1 MRHATSKRSRIF
13 WLRLHSGSAAMSEFS
28 INLPPRLPTTGPA
41 PNILT
46 AVIPD
51 PPRQLAQL
59 DNGTIV
65 KGQVQGRDPDGLLV
79 IVTDKGAL
87 KLSTPANI
95 PTGSQ
100 VTLEVRSAGDR
111 LQVVVLSVD
120 GQPPSG
126 ATSQGPRT
134 GTVPPPTTSSGGQTQ
149 APPPSTGPAPVP
161 VAIVGSVLQGTI
173 VQAAPD
179 TLSQL
184 IRSLLP
190 GPPTPQPSVPGG
202 QVPLAGAQPALPA
215 SAAAPAP
222 TSASSNPPAPGQA
235 APAPI
240 TQQSSPLPHPS
251 PEAPAALP
259 KALVSALQADV
270 RAKIEALFFS
280 TPPAKGSFAPALPSQ
295 LTGTFVSGSQA
306 EGVGSNLAQSL
317 TPGAKL
323 PIPLTTGSEVRLRL
337 IAIASAPG
345 LPLAI
350 PATASGVPHVMAGR
364 IIGYTPSG
372 NAVLHSPLGAI
383 VLQGALA
390 LPLGTELAL
399 AIEPVVPMPATPLSS
414 GSLSLPQLLLSVA
427 RSWPSLADA
436 IGLLR
441 QNASNADTLATLAR
455 LPQAGPKLAAGLVAA
470 MQAIRTNDAEAL
482 LGALVAA
489 RTGNAARDESARKVR
504 QELAQVATMSQE
516 RPGIDWRCC
525 FIPILDDGT
534 IRQINLFYRR
544 DRRKDRKDAKD
555 ETSGTRFIVEV
566 DMSRMGPFQFDGLVR
581 ERQFDLM
588 VRSHVALPP
597 KFRQDITELFHEAL
611 ALGDY
616 RGGLVFQKVKDF
628 PVSPL
633 EEIEKSATRVS
644 A

>member
-1 MRHATSKRSRIF
+1 
-13 WLRLHSGSAAMSEFS
+13 MSEFS
-28 INLPPRLPTTGPA
+28 INLPPRLPNAGPA

-59 DNGTIV
+59 DNGTII
-65 KGQVQGRDPDGLLV
+65 KGLVQGRDPDGLLV
-79 IVTDKGAL
+79 VVTDKGAL

-95 PTGSQ
+95 PSGSQ

-111 LQVVVLSVD
+111 LQVLVLSVD
-120 GQPPSG
+120 GQPPPS
-126 ATSQGPRT
+126 ATSSQGSRT
-134 GTVPPPTTSSGGQTQ
+134 GTVLPPVTSSGSQTQ
-149 APPPSTGPAPVP
+149 APPPTTGTALPAP
-161 VAIVGSVLQGTI
+161 VAIVGSVLHGTI

-190 GPPTPQPSVPGG
+190 GPP
-202 QVPLAGAQPALPA
+202 AIQPALSAAQSAALATPAPPA
-215 SAAAPAP
+215 SAGASAPPGSTPIAGAP
-222 TSASSNPPAPGQA
+222 PPAAAIPG
-235 APAPI
+235 APVSRLSAD
-240 TQQSSPLPHPS
+240 T
-251 PEAPAALP
+251 PAALP
-259 KALVSALQADV
+259 KALVSSLQSDV

-280 TPPAKGSFAPALPSQ
+280 TPPVKGSPAPPPPAQVTGNFVPAAPSNAQ
-295 LTGTFVSGSQA
+295 SSGQGLASQ
-306 EGVGSNLAQSL
+306 GLAQGL
-317 TPGAKL
+317 AQGGLKL
-323 PIPLTTGSEVRLRL
+323 PIPLTTGSEIKLRL
-337 IAIASAPG
+337 IAIASAG
-345 LPLAI
+345 QPLAI
-350 PATASGVPHVMAGR
+350 PAAAAGTQHVIAGR
-364 IIGYTPSG
+364 IIGYTPTG

-383 VLQGALA
+383 VLQGALS
-390 LPLGTELAL
+390 LPLGTELSVAV
-399 AIEPVVPMPATPLSS
+399 EPVVPMPGAALPS
-414 GSLSLPQLLLSVA
+414 GSLSLPQLLLSLA
-427 RSWPSLADA
+427 RGWPSLAEA

-441 QNASNADTLATLAR
+441 QNANDADALATLAR
-455 LPQAGPKLAAGLVAA
+455 LPQAGPKLAAGIIAA

-489 RTGNAARDESARKVR
+489 RSGSVARDESARKVR
-504 QELAQVATMSQE
+504 QEFGQVSTLAQD

-555 ETSGTRFIVEV
+555 EKAGTRFIVEV

-581 ERQFDLM
+581 EKQFDLM
-588 VRSHVALPP
+588 VRSHIALPQ
-597 KFRQDITELFHEAL
+597 KFRKDITELFHEAL
-611 ALGDY
+611 TLGDY
-616 RGGLVFQKVKDF
+616 RGGLMFQKVKEF

-633 EEIEKSATRVS
+633 EEIEKSATSVS

>member
-1 MRHATSKRSRIF
+1 
-13 WLRLHSGSAAMSEFS
+13 MSEFS
-28 INLPPRLPTTGPA
+28 INLPPRLPTAGPA

-59 DNGTIV
+59 DNGTII
-65 KGQVQGRDPDGLLV
+65 KGLVQGRDPDGLLV
-79 IVTDKGAL
+79 VVTDKGAL

-100 VTLEVRSAGDR
+100 VTLEVRAAGDR
-111 LQVVVLSVD
+111 MQVLVLSVD
-120 GQPPSG
+120 GQPASG
-126 ATSQGPRT
+126 TTSQAPRT
-134 GTVPPPTTSSGGQTQ
+134 GAMPPPATSTGQTP
-149 APPPSTGPAPVP
+149 APPPSAGTAPRPAP

-173 VQAAPD
+173 VQTAPD
-179 TLSQL
+179 TLTQL

-190 GPPTPQPSVPGG
+190 GPPAAQPAVPAAQLAALATP
-202 QVPLAGAQPALPA
+202 PALPA
-215 SAAAPAP
+215 SAGAPVPADSTPTTPGQPAP
-222 TSASSNPPAPGQA
+222 PATTTGQA
-235 APAPI
+235 PRPAAEV
-240 TQQSSPLPHPS
+240 S
-251 PEAPAALP
+251 AGALP
-259 KALVSALQADV
+259 KALASSLQSDV
-270 RAKIEALFFS
+270 RAKIETLFFS
-280 TPPAKGSFAPALPSQ
+280 TPPAKGSSAPALPAQS
-295 LTGTFVSGSQA
+295 TGAFVPGAPGNAQA
-306 EGVGSNLAQSL
+306 LAQGVSQSL
-317 TPGAKL
+317 KL

-350 PATASGVPHVMAGR
+350 PASASGVPHVMAGR

-383 VLQGALA
+383 VLQGAMA
-390 LPLGTELAL
+390 LPLGTELAV
-399 AIEPVVPMPATPLSS
+399 AVEPVLPMPAAALSS

-427 RSWPSLADA
+427 RGWPSLADA

-441 QNASNADTLATLAR
+441 QNANDADALATLSR

-470 MQAIRTNDAEAL
+470 MQAIRANDAEAL

-489 RTGNAARDESARKVR
+489 RSGSAAREDTVRKVR
-504 QELAQVATMSQE
+504 QEFSQVATLSQE

-525 FIPILDDGT
+525 FIPVLDDGT

-544 DRRKDRKDAKD
+544 DRRKERKDSKD
-555 ETSGTRFIVEV
+555 EKAGTRFIVEV
-566 DMSRMGPFQFDGLVR
+566 DMSKMGPFQFDGLVR
-581 ERQFDLM
+581 EKQFDLM
-588 VRSHVALPP
+588 VRSHIALPQ
-597 KFRQDITELFHEAL
+597 KFRKDIAELFHEAL

-616 RGGLVFQKVKDF
+616 RGGLVFQKVKEF

>member
-1 MRHATSKRSRIF
+1 
-13 WLRLHSGSAAMSEFS
+13 MSEFS
-28 INLPPRLPTTGPA
+28 INLPPRLPTAGPA

-59 DNGTIV
+59 DNGTII
-65 KGQVQGRDPDGLLV
+65 KGLVQGRDPDGLLV
-79 IVTDKGAL
+79 VVTDKGAL

-100 VTLEVRSAGDR
+100 VTLEVRAAGDR
-111 LQVVVLSVD
+111 MQVLVLSVD
-120 GQPPSG
+120 GQPTSG
-126 ATSQGPRT
+126 TTNQGPRT
-134 GTVPPPTTSSGGQTQ
+134 GTVPLPTTSTGQTPAPSPSTGT
-149 APPPSTGPAPVP
+149 APPPAP

-173 VQAAPD
+173 VQTAPD
-179 TLSQL
+179 TLTQL

-190 GPPTPQPSVPGG
+190 GPPAPQPGIPAP
-202 QVPLAGAQPALPA
+202 QLAALATPALPA
-215 SAAAPAP
+215 SAGAPVPAGSTPAAPVQPA
-222 TSASSNPPAPGQA
+222 PPATGQSPRPA
-235 APAPI
+235 AEPA
-240 TQQSSPLPHPS
+240 
-251 PEAPAALP
+251 AGALP
-259 KALVSALQADV
+259 KALISSLQSDV
-270 RAKIEALFFS
+270 RAKIETLFFS
-280 TPPAKGSFAPALPSQ
+280 TPPAKGSSAPTLPVQ
-295 LTGTFVSGSQA
+295 LTGAVVSGAPGNAQA
-306 EGVGSNLAQSL
+306 LAQGLSQSL
-317 TPGAKL
+317 KL

-345 LPLAI
+345 LPLAV
-350 PATASGVPHVMAGR
+350 PASASGVPHIIAGR

-390 LPLGTELAL
+390 LPLGTELAV
-399 AIEPVVPMPATPLSS
+399 AIEPVLPMPAALPNS

-427 RSWPSLADA
+427 RGWPSLADA

-441 QNASNADTLATLAR
+441 QNASDADALATLSR

-489 RTGNAARDESARKVR
+489 RSGSAAREESARKVR
-504 QELAQVATMSQE
+504 QEFGQVATLSQE

-555 ETSGTRFIVEV
+555 EKAGTRFIVEV
-566 DMSRMGPFQFDGLVR
+566 DMSKMGPFQFDGLVR
-581 ERQFDLM
+581 EKQFDLM
-588 VRSHVALPP
+588 VRSHIALPQ
-597 KFRQDITELFHEAL
+597 KFRKDITELFHEAL

-616 RGGLVFQKVKDF
+616 RGGLVFQKVREF